1 MGELLQSPDEQVV
14 TVYGE
19 NEVMHQVLT
28 LAIEVTELSPNRRSL
43 CFSRKWSSVCRHRT
57 RCP

>member
-1 MGELLQSPDEQVV
+1 MGELLQSPNEQAV

-28 LAIEVTELSPNRRSL
+28 LAIDVTELSPNRRS
-43 CFSRKWSSVCRHRT
+43 
-57 RCP
+57 